1 MAYLDGFNYVSGP
14 VRYQWSDVS
23 STATFR
29 AFNPVTLSDDR
40 TLIEAASDTTA
51 IYGISM
57 NDAANSLPGVLSGK
71 ALVQIPEPETI
82 YATKIQTG
90 VATSVVS
97 IGQSYGIEKSIN
109 HMRLDTDSQATP
121 MLTLVGDELGNQINS
136 ADSSVFVRWLGDR
149 LGVFSSAASIDIFA
163 QD

>member
-1 MAYLDGFNYVSGP
+1 MAYLDGFNYVRGP

-23 STATFR
+23 STATFL

-51 IYGISM
+51 IYGIAM

-71 ALVQIPEPETI
+71 ALVQIPEPETV

-90 VATSVVS
+90 VVASVIS
-97 IGQSYGIEKSIN
+97 LGQSYGIEKSGDFL
-109 HMRLDTDSQATP
+109 RLDTDSQATT
-121 MLTLVGDELGNQINS
+121 MLNIVGDDQQNTINS
-136 ADSSVFVRWLGDR
+136 VDSSVFVRWLADR
-149 LGVFSSAASIDIFA
+149 LVQSSAASITIFA